1 MSKKNILITG
11 ATSGIGWSIAKTLD
25 YEGNQ
30 LILCGRRKE
39 RLAQLAKELSVPSLT
54 LTFDV
59 SDQKTVFDS
68 FATIPKV
75 FTPITVL
82 INNAGNAHGLDS
94 VQTAL
99 IEDWEAMID
108 SNLKGLLYVTKA
120 LLPQML
126 TAPQGQIINLGS
138 IAAKET
144 YPKGSVY
151 CSSKAA
157 VDSFT
162 EGLRMDLVGENIRVG
177 IIHPGMV
184 ETEFSLVRF
193 KGDQNKADQVYKGL
207 KPLTPEDVAHAIAFM
222 IQAPPHMNVA
232 DMLLLP
238 TQQASASIAH
248 RGNNLSQTS
257 K

>member
-1 MSKKNILITG
+1 MIKNNIVITG
-11 ATSGIGWSIAKTLD
+11 ATSGIGWATAKALD

-30 LILCGRRKE
+30 LILCGRREE
-39 RLAQLAKELSVPSLT
+39 RLAQLARELSVPNLT
-54 LTFDV
+54 LNFDV
-59 SDQKTVFDS
+59 SDQKAVFNS
-68 FATIPKV
+68 FATIPEA
-75 FTPITVL
+75 FSPITVL
-82 INNAGNAHGLDS
+82 VNNAGNAHGLDP

-99 IEDWEAMID
+99 IEDWEVTINA
-108 SNLKGLLYVTKA
+108 NLKGLLYVTKA

-126 TAPQGQIINLGS
+126 IAPQGQIINLGS

-151 CSSKAA
+151 CGSKAA

-193 KGDQNKADQVYKGL
+193 KGDQNKADQIYKGL
-207 KPLTPEDVAHAIAFM
+207 RPLTAEDVAHAIAFM
-222 IQAPPHMNVA
+222 IQAPPHVNVA

-238 TQQASASIAH
+238 AKQASASIVH
-248 RGNNLSQTS
+248 RENNLYQTP

>member
-1 MSKKNILITG
+1 
-11 ATSGIGWSIAKTLD
+11 
-25 YEGNQ
+25 
-30 LILCGRRKE
+30 
-39 RLAQLAKELSVPSLT
+39 
-54 LTFDV
+54 
-59 SDQKTVFDS
+59 
-68 FATIPKV
+68 
-75 FTPITVL
+75 
-82 INNAGNAHGLDS
+82 
-94 VQTAL
+94 
-99 IEDWEAMID
+99 
-108 SNLKGLLYVTKA
+108 
-120 LLPQML
+120 ML

-248 RGNNLSQTS
+248 RGNNLS
-257 K
+257 